1 MRAFFRAGMFSSR
14 SSAPAPAPS
23 PDAEYAY
30 YEAVATR
37 VQARAAVDTFLS
49 LSRGAFDACA
59 ATFTTPALTPAER
72 KCVTHHARKYVAV
85 ALRVSARVAEAQE
98 PAARAA
104 ADAADARLAAAAA
117 AADAAAAQPAAPPAA
132 AALT

>member
-1 MRAFFRAGMFSSR
+1 MFSSR
-14 SSAPAPAPS
+14 SSAPAPAPPT

-37 VQARAAVDTFLS
+37 VQARAAVDTFLA

-117 AADAAAAQPAAPPAA
+117 AADAAAQPPPAA
-132 AALT
+132 AAALT